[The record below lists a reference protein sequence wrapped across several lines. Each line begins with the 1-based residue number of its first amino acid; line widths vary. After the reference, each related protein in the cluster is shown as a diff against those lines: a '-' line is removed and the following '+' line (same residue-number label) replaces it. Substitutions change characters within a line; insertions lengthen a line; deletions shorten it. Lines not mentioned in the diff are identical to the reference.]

1 VRLQVPPPKGPD
13 DLKEREGIVVP
24 AEIGTTGGAA
34 DLGIAAGGPVNA
46 IRVKVT
52 REGNPIHLSLPE
64 YATPGSSGVDLRSV
78 ESAMIQPGSWGVVG
92 TGLRIEIPEGY
103 EAQVR
108 PRSGL
113 ALKKGIM
120 VLNTPGTIDSDY
132 RGEVRVILMNLGKDA
147 FSVEPGDR
155 IAQMVF
161 CPVVKACLE
170 EADNLSPTEREAGG
184 FGSTGSK

>member
-1 VRLQVPPPKGPD
+1 MNVIKVRISREDVAKGFP
-13 DLKEREGIVVP
+13 
-24 AEIGTTGGAA
+24 
-34 DLGIAAGGPVNA
+34 
-46 IRVKVT
+46 
-52 REGNPIHLSLPE
+52 LPG
-64 YATPGSSGVDLRSV
+64 YATPGASGVDLRSV
-78 ESAMIQPGSWGVVG
+78 DSTTILPGDWGFVG
-92 TGLRIEIPEGY
+92 TGLHLDIPDGY

-132 RGEVRVILMNLGKDA
+132 RGEVRVILMNLGKEPFRID
-147 FSVEPGDR
+147 PGDR

-161 CPVVKACLE
+161 CPVVKAEWE
-170 EADNLSPTEREAGG
+170 ETVELSPSARESGG